1 MIFRNNILIFTICF
15 FSNAYSVECTTTET
29 TETTKSTTYNS
40 YLNKQNNKCIYNSYC
55 LPIIIIISTILFFI
69 FLVQCW
75 QYYISVIL
83 VDKHS
88 KKNKRVAYVVSN
100 EYNNKKEDNIYSEI

>member
-1 MIFRNNILIFTICF
+1 MTLENTSLIYIICF
-15 FSNAYSVECTTTET
+15 FSNTNSVGCTTTET
-29 TETTKSTTYNS
+29 SKTTKITTYNS
-40 YLNKQNNKCIYNSYC
+40 YVNKQNNRCIYNSYC

-88 KKNKRVAYVVSN
+88 KKNKQVAYVVSN
-100 EYNNKKEDNIYSEI
+100 EYNNKNEDNIYSEI